1 MHLFHTSFFTKSLYL
16 LKSTGIGNNL
26 STSNLSTLL
35 FQLLKLAQTFFTLS
49 ISNLLTLD
57 FKLAK
62 STFLAKDDV

>member
-1 MHLFHTSFFTKSLYL
+1 MGT
-16 LKSTGIGNNL
+16 GNNL

-35 FQLLKLAQTFFTLS
+35 FKLLRPLGTFFNLS

-62 STFLAKDDV
+62 WTF